1 MTPGANTK
9 AIPKPTRNLRT
20 TISTRL
26 PAKPVSKA
34 ADDDMVVPKM
44 AVIRGPIFAARMPPG
59 TWKTPIP
66 MKNADVVAPSP
77 ETFSLN
83 SEAMKEKTAARL
95 NQFTEYM
102 ILPKIRD
109 TTAAR
114 LLQLFPVLISVAFL
128 NPHEIV
134 HMG

>member
-1 MTPGANTK
+1 
-9 AIPKPTRNLRT
+9 
-20 TISTRL
+20 
-26 PAKPVSKA
+26 
-34 ADDDMVVPKM
+34 
-44 AVIRGPIFAARMPPG
+44 
-59 TWKTPIP
+59 
-66 MKNADVVAPSP
+66 
-77 ETFSLN
+77 
-83 SEAMKEKTAARL
+83 MKEKTAARL

-128 NPHEIV
+128 NPHELV